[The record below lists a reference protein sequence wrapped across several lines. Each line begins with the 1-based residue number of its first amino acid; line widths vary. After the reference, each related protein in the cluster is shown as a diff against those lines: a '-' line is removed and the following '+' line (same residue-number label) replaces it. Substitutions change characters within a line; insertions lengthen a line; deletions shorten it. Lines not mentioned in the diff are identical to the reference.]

1 MRILKM
7 SEFPNVSPGS
17 PDQAETKRQAFE
29 RFELLSA
36 YIDGEV
42 TPQERQ
48 QVQAWLDS
56 DPKFK
61 QAYLNLLR
69 LQQDF
74 VRVPVPTPSI
84 SADQLAQR
92 VHQKLEK
99 ENRFRRLWLWG
110 GFVATAILVGALS
123 NLLNNPTPLSSWQ
136 QAKIELESDP
146 LVVALNEPVIE
157 LPTEVH

>member
-1 MRILKM
+1 
-7 SEFPNVSPGS
+7 
-17 PDQAETKRQAFE
+17 
-29 RFELLSA
+29 
-36 YIDGEV
+36 
-42 TPQERQ
+42 ERQ

-74 VRVPVPTPSI
+74 GRVPVPTPSI
-84 SADQLAQR
+84 SAEQLAQR

-110 GFVATAILVGALS
+110 GFVATAVLVGALS
-123 NLLNNPTPLSSWQ
+123 NLLNNSSTPFSSWQ
-136 QAKIELESDP
+136 QAKMELEPDP
-146 LVVALNEPVIE
+146 LVLAL
-157 LPTEVH
+157 

>member
-1 MRILKM
+1 M

-48 QVQAWLDS
+48 QVQASLDS

-74 VRVPVPTPSI
+74 GRVPVPTPSI
-84 SADQLAQR
+84 SAEQLAQR

-110 GFVATAILVGALS
+110 GFVATAVLVGALS
-123 NLLNNPTPLSSWQ
+123 NLLNNSSTPFSSWQ
-136 QAKIELESDP
+136 QAKMELESDP
-146 LVVALNEPVIE
+146 FVLALNEPVIE
-157 LPTEVH
+157 IPTDFH

>member
-1 MRILKM
+1 M

-61 QAYLNLLR
+61 QAYFNLLR

-84 SADQLAQR
+84 SAEQLAQR

-99 ENRFRRLWLWG
+99 ENRFHRLWLWG
-110 GFVATAILVGALS
+110 GFVATAVLVGALS
-123 NLLNNPTPLSSWQ
+123 NLLNNSSTPFSSWQ
-136 QAKIELESDP
+136 QAKMELEPDP
-146 LVVALNEPVIE
+146 LVLALNEPVIE
-157 LPTEVH
+157 IPTDIH

>member
-1 MRILKM
+1 M

-17 PDQAETKRQAFE
+17 PDQAETKRQTFE

-42 TPQERQ
+42 NPQERQ

-61 QAYLNLLR
+61 QAYVNLLR

-84 SADQLAQR
+84 SAEQLAQR

-99 ENRFRRLWLWG
+99 ENRFRRIWLWG

-123 NLLNNPTPLSSWQ
+123 NLLNNHSTPFSSWQ
-136 QAKIELESDP
+136 QAKIEVESDS
-146 LVVALNEPVIE
+146 LVLALNEPVIE
-157 LPTEVH
+157 LPPEVH